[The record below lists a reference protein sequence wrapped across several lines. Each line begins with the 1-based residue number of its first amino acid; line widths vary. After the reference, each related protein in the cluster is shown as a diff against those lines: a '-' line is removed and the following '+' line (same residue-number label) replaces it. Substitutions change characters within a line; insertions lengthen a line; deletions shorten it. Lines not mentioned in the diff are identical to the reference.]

1 VKPPQPADEPG
12 CPGEPTKPAAHVA
25 SAARGFSG
33 ISETRELAIACDIAE
48 RVAKAA
54 GGRKVHR
61 ITLEIGKLSGVI
73 PDAIAFCFP
82 EVARGTPA
90 ETARL
95 DIRQIDGR
103 AYCESCETEFPIVD
117 MSGLCPCGSIRFR
130 PIAGEELNLKSI
142 ELEIAP

>member
-1 VKPPQPADEPG
+1 MQDFI
-12 CPGEPTKPAAHVA
+12 
-25 SAARGFSG
+25 GFA
-33 ISETRELAIACDIAE
+33 ETRELAIACNVVELVAE
-48 RVAKAA
+48 AA
-54 GGRKVHR
+54 AGRKVHR

-103 AYCESCETEFPIVD
+103 AYCESCESEFSIAD

-142 ELEIAP
+142 DLELRPLNARAK